1 MITPP
6 IPDDWSPP
14 EALMVFE
21 FIDNLREHIWAR
33 YGLRIQA
40 FEAADRVTDTDG
52 SQFDLLDTNAPL
64 PF

>member
-14 EALMVFE
+14 EALTVFE

-33 YGLRIQA
+33 YGLRIQE
-40 FEAADRVTDTDG
+40 FEAADRVTDADP
-52 SQFDLLDTNAPL
+52 SQLDLFDANAPL